1 VKKTLSLKN
10 RFIFIYD
17 KFEFIKMKVKH
28 SKYKNTGI
36 LFELLTRQLTSDTI
50 TGNQTKSLSFL
61 KKHFNSKTELLKE
74 YKIYHTLATQKY
86 NRDNQATML
95 IEELIKAHNKLN
107 KSQLRREKYNLIKEI
122 KDTYNVNDFFKAKI
136 TDYKIMA
143 SIYNLLENK
152 KATALSIVDSKVT
165 LLEHITKSK
174 QKTIKK
180 DSVLENYN
188 KQDKDTRLLTYK
200 VLLEKFNDKY
210 SGLKDN
216 QKTLLK
222 EYVNSVTNSPSLK
235 SYINQ
240 EIKEVKKTIT
250 KFSKKVEDK
259 AVAVKLN
266 ETKGMIKPLCKKT
279 FVNDDNVINLLNYY
293 ELINELKTI
302 HG

>member
-1 VKKTLSLKN
+1 
-10 RFIFIYD
+10 
-17 KFEFIKMKVKH
+17 MKIKH

-36 LFELLTRQLTSDTI
+36 LFELLTRQITVDTLS
-50 TGNQTKSLSFL
+50 GSSNKSLNFL

-74 YKIYHTLATQKY
+74 YKIYHTLAIQKY
-86 NRDNQATML
+86 KKESQATML
-95 IEELIKAHNKLN
+95 IETLLEAHGKLN

-143 SIYNLLENK
+143 SIFNLLENK
-152 KATALSIVDSKVT
+152 KATALSIVNSKVT
-165 LLEHITKSK
+165 LLEHITKNKLKDS
-174 QKTIKK
+174 KK
-180 DSVLENYN
+180 DIVLENYN

-210 SGLKDN
+210 SDLQDN

-222 EYVNSVTNSPSLK
+222 EYVNSVSNSPSLK
-235 SYINQ
+235 SYLNQ
-240 EIKEVKKTIT
+240 EIKEVKKTLT
-250 KFSKKVEDK
+250 RYSKKVEDK

-266 ETKGMIKPLCKKT
+266 ETKLMIKPLCKKSS
-279 FVNDDNVINLLNYY
+279 VNDDNVVNLLNYY
-293 ELINELKTI
+293 ELVNELKTI

>member
-1 VKKTLSLKN
+1 
-10 RFIFIYD
+10 
-17 KFEFIKMKVKH
+17 MKVKH

-50 TGNQTKSLSFL
+50 KGTQTKSLSFL

-86 NRDNQATML
+86 NKDSQATML
-95 IEELIKAHNKLN
+95 IETLLDAHGKLN

-136 TDYKIMA
+136 TDYKVMA
-143 SIYNLLENK
+143 SVFNLLENRN
-152 KATALSIVDSKVT
+152 ATPLSIVDSKVT
-165 LLEHITKSK
+165 LLEHITRKPT
-174 QKTIKK
+174 TIKG
-180 DSVLENYN
+180 DIVLENFN

-210 SGLKDN
+210 SDLQDN

-240 EIKEVKKTIT
+240 EIKEVKKHI
-250 KFSKKVEDK
+250 SKYSQKVKDK
-259 AVAVKLN
+259 AVVVKLT
-266 ETKGMIKPLCKKT
+266 ETKNMIKPLCKKSSI
-279 FVNDDNVINLLNYY
+279 NDDNVVNLLNYY
-293 ELINELKTI
+293 ELVNELKTI

>member
-1 VKKTLSLKN
+1 
-10 RFIFIYD
+10 
-17 KFEFIKMKVKH
+17 MKIKH

-50 TGNQTKSLSFL
+50 AGNQTKSLSFL

-86 NRDNQATML
+86 NKDSQATML
-95 IEELIKAHNKLN
+95 INTLLEAHGNLN

-122 KDTYNVNDFFKAKI
+122 KETYNVNNFFKSKI

-152 KATALSIVDSKVT
+152 NATPLSIVNSKVT
-165 LLEHITKSK
+165 LLEHITLKSIK
-174 QKTIKK
+174 EKK
-180 DSVLENYN
+180 DVVLENFN

-210 SGLKDN
+210 SGLQDN

-250 KFSKKVEDK
+250 GYSKKVEDK
-259 AVAVKLN
+259 AVAIKLT

-279 FVNDDNVINLLNYY
+279 SVNDDNVINLLNYY
-293 ELINELKTI
+293 ELVNELKTI

>member
-1 VKKTLSLKN
+1 
-10 RFIFIYD
+10 
-17 KFEFIKMKVKH
+17 MKVKH

-50 TGNQTKSLSFL
+50 TGNRSKSLSFL

-86 NRDNQATML
+86 NKDSKATML
-95 IEELIKAHNKLN
+95 IETLLNAHEKLN
-107 KSQLRREKYNLIKEI
+107 KSQLRREKFNLIKEI
-122 KDTYNVNDFFKAKI
+122 KNTYNVNDFFKAKI

-143 SIYNLLENK
+143 SIFNLIENK
-152 KATALSIVDSKVT
+152 KASALSIVNSKVT
-165 LLEHITKSK
+165 LLEHITEKPNNK
-174 QKTIKK
+174 VKK
-180 DSVLENYN
+180 DVVLENFN

-210 SGLKDN
+210 SGLQEN

-250 KFSKKVEDK
+250 GYSKKVEDK
-259 AVAVKLN
+259 AVAIKLT

-279 FVNDDNVINLLNYY
+279 SVNDDNVINLLNYY

>member
-1 VKKTLSLKN
+1 
-10 RFIFIYD
+10 
-17 KFEFIKMKVKH
+17 MKVKH

-50 TGNQTKSLSFL
+50 AGNQPKALSFL
-61 KKHFNSKTELLKE
+61 KKHFNKKTELLKE

-86 NRDNQATML
+86 NKDSKATML
-95 IEELIKAHNKLN
+95 INALLEAHGKLN

-143 SIYNLLENK
+143 SIFNLLENK
-152 KATALSIVDSKVT
+152 EATPLSVINSKIT
-165 LLEHITKSK
+165 LLEHITRK
-174 QKTIKK
+174 QTSDNKK
-180 DSVLENYN
+180 NVVLENFS
-188 KQDKDTRLLTYK
+188 KQNKDTRLLTYK
-200 VLLEKFNDKY
+200 VLLEKFNNKY
-210 SGLKDN
+210 SNLQDN

-222 EYVNSVTNSPSLK
+222 EYVNSVTNSPALK

-240 EIKEVKKTIT
+240 EIKEVKKIIT
-250 KFSKKVEDK
+250 GYSKKVEDK
-259 AVAVKLN
+259 AVAIKLT

-279 FVNDDNVINLLNYY
+279 SVNDDNVINLLNYY
-293 ELINELKTI
+293 ELVNELKTI